1 MHFDGQFCVLKHGLE
16 SLEQLPPLNPKPQIR
31 TYLDGHLCVLKHG
44 LDSLEQLPP
53 LLVPRHGIHYEE
65 DVPGPG
71 EWANRVGHPLNRLH
85 RRFSDSREKTDEI
98 FKVAVLPN
106 MICSNN
112 RKGKC
117 SVESHR
123 EPARR

>member
-1 MHFDGQFCVLKHGLE
+1 MHFDGQFCVLKHWLD

-53 LLVPRHGIHYEE
+53 LLVPRHGVHYEE

-85 RRFSDSREKTDEI
+85 RRFSDSREKKMRFLKLQCGQTGSI
-98 FKVAVLPN
+98 
-106 MICSNN
+106 
-112 RKGKC
+112 
-117 SVESHR
+117 
-123 EPARR
+123 